1 MGAHSGFEVPRFV
14 VLLGHFV
21 LLIVLL
27 WDVEVVARSSL
38 PWSQRNDN
46 ALVESIQTQI
56 TAGLAT
62 STTLVAIELTCFM
75 IGEYIVYRILIL
87 TRAPGSRNSRC
98 FHPSHDERR
107 EAQIN
112 MSRSMRN
119 RKGSA
124 GNRQRSCSLSRKR
137 GLHSAVLRGPFMK
150 RGSRPESR
158 ISRALISNG
167 CLSSLMWRTAKS

>member
-38 PWSQRNDN
+38 PWSHREDHT
-46 ALVESIQTQI
+46 LVESVQAQI

-75 IGEYIVYRILIL
+75 IGK
-87 TRAPGSRNSRC
+87 C
-98 FHPSHDERR
+98 
-107 EAQIN
+107 
-112 MSRSMRN
+112 
-119 RKGSA
+119 
-124 GNRQRSCSLSRKR
+124 
-137 GLHSAVLRGPFMK
+137 
-150 RGSRPESR
+150 
-158 ISRALISNG
+158 
-167 CLSSLMWRTAKS
+167 SSLQSLRLEDSATNNIRRIA